1 VRALRGFGYEVPKG
15 TVGRVVSVL
24 DRDRDRDIRTPRKRA
39 RNGDGV
45 E

>member
-24 DRDRDRDIRTPRKRA
+24 DRDRDTGTPRKRA